1 MKTINTYLFSDLPP
15 EAKQTAI
22 NNNTDIN
29 TDHDWSDCI
38 IDNYIELAALVGL
51 DINNIYWS
59 GFSSQGGGACFT
71 GSYSY
76 RKGAVKALEGFV
88 FDDHPLIELA
98 KQLQAIQKDYFYSLT
113 STIHHLGG
121 NYYHEQSVKVITTIG
136 DRHGARGLVTP
147 TKQIGDLFRALM
159 QHIYLELQTE
169 YEFLTSDEQVAE
181 SLECNELYFFSNGQ
195 LVTAKMI
202 FVD

>member
-1 MKTINTYLFSDLPP
+1 MKTIHTYLFTELPP
-15 EAKQTAI
+15 EAKQIAI
-22 NNNTDIN
+22 NNNPDIN

-59 GFSSQGGGACFT
+59 GFSSQGDGACFT

-113 STIHHLGG
+113 STNHRLGG
-121 NYYHEQSVKVITTIG
+121 KYYHEQSVKVVTPIG
-136 DRHGARGLVTP
+136 DRYGVRNLVTP
-147 TKQIGDLFRALM
+147 TKQLGDLFRDLM
-159 QHIYLELQTE
+159 NSIYMELQQC

-181 SLECNELYFFSNGQ
+181 SLECNELYFFSDGQ
-195 LVTAKMI
+195 LAPQ
-202 FVD
+202 